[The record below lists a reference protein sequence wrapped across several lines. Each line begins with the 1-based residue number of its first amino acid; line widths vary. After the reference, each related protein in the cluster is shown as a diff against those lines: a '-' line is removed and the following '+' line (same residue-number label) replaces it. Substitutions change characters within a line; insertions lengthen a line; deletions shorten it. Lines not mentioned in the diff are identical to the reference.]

1 MKAQGDPP
9 PTMGEMLHHLHI
21 DPKLIHYNE
30 EDECF
35 YWLYDTVFISSNL
48 CIYIMTLTYLG

>member
-1 MKAQGDPP
+1 MDKLIKKWREASQQAAEQLLMKAQGDPP

-21 DPKLIHYNE
+21 DPKLIQYNE

-35 YWLYDTVFISSNL
+35 Y
-48 CIYIMTLTYLG
+48 